1 MRRNLV
7 NVNYGRFG
15 PPTNQFQQ
23 SNQFSQ
29 IGQIQSVYQVNPV
42 LSNVINTQPFFYSAP
57 PLSRPP
63 FPSLSFASQFQALH
77 QPQQLQPQT
86 YYSMPPNMPP
96 QPPQPLQSFMQPQI
110 SIAPQQFLNNNWAM
124 PVPMPIQQVEETRVI
139 QSINQNPNGTSD
151 YITIPKS
158 MFDQILAE
166 KHFNEVPANCDLK
179 YSLTQNNHG
188 QANYNFHVIQ
198 RPEIRIDS
206 PQTYQLQQQ
215 NSPLYFI
222 PENGRYNLGNPATIA
237 GATPQSEI
245 KAREASLYKIVPRRL
260 FGDELIPLNR

>member
-1 MRRNLV
+1 M
-7 NVNYGRFG
+7 
-15 PPTNQFQQ
+15 
-23 SNQFSQ
+23 
-29 IGQIQSVYQVNPV
+29 
-42 LSNVINTQPFFYSAP
+42 
-57 PLSRPP
+57 
-63 FPSLSFASQFQALH
+63 
-77 QPQQLQPQT
+77 
-86 YYSMPPNMPP
+86 
-96 QPPQPLQSFMQPQI
+96 
-110 SIAPQQFLNNNWAM
+110 
-124 PVPMPIQQVEETRVI
+124 PMPIQQVEEKRVI
-139 QSINQNPNGTSD
+139 QSISQNPNGTSD

-158 MFDQILAE
+158 MFDQILRE
-166 KHFNEVPANCDLK
+166 KHFNEVPVNCDLK
-179 YSLTQNNHG
+179 YSLTQNNYG
-188 QANYNFHVIQ
+188 QTNYNFHVME